1 MSNKN
6 EEPAKIVKTE
16 NKPISNNA
24 SSTTSERSIGSSLAR
39 IFINNLDTDETDF
52 IEALSKSD
60 WIKHIYSNTKISKT
74 SAQNHS
80 IQVMKASHGTL
91 NNEYSGVTSAAH
103 IDLVWL
109 IGCSLDSTFKEGAD
123 ADATEKLF
131 KEAATALHQ
140 FFTKFIPQFKIF
152 KASDQKFSHRSK
164 IYPSGELS
172 RPCLFETQYELCVGN
187 YFDWLRDAFTSK
199 ENLDSIENFPMIS
212 GPILE
217 NSAGA
222 RDAIVTKFKS
232 AKNAD
237 GDLIKFQIDSHK
249 SSDLRVRSKALNEI
263 LTASDNVIKN
273 AIDIGTKKPKFEGST
288 LESKKELFLELP
300 NILHPLVKK
309 LFSSELTAD
318 DKNKVSTARSLHVD
332 LYDALLQLD
341 SSEAEEPCGYC
352 CNSME
357 VIFQILS
364 TTVDSQPYYSSKK
377 IEDQFRDSFM
387 PKQSGSVGTLQRL
400 HGLAP
405 SKHGAPS
412 VFSTKKYFTP
422 GGKDMKLW
430 DPANENLWDYV
441 NYYLEDFASANGV
454 MANKSK
460 LDLLYYSFKPG
471 FQRSQYADLIC
482 SKFPIGVEIT
492 RTEYL
497 NILGAVCDIFDMSSS
512 QTIIEQQDKFNNGH
526 FSQKEHETVLS
537 YWSRLEKVHL
547 ELYPMQSSTDKHR
560 FCRVFVEGIN
570 KDYIYNELMGSRNL
584 SELVEGGNPAAL
596 YKRVMELEGNY
607 KTAMM
612 FDSRRGSKKSK

>member
-1 MSNKN
+1 MAAKQEN
-6 EEPAKIVKTE
+6 PAKIVVKTE

-24 SSTTSERSIGSSLAR
+24 SSSTPERSIGLSLAR
-39 IFINNLDTDETDF
+39 IFINNLDSNETDF

-60 WIKHIYSNTKISKT
+60 WIKNVYSNTKISKT

-80 IQVMKASHGTL
+80 IQVMKASHGAL

-103 IDLVWL
+103 IDLVWQ
-109 IGCSLDSTFKEGAD
+109 IGCSLDSSFKEGAD
-123 ADATEKLF
+123 AAATEKLY
-131 KEAATALHQ
+131 KDAATALYK
-140 FFTKFIPQFKIF
+140 FFTKFLPQFKIF
-152 KASDQKFSHRSK
+152 KASDQKFSHRSN

-172 RPCLFETQYELCVGN
+172 LPCLFETQYELCVGN

-199 ENLDSIENFPMIS
+199 DNLDSIENFPMIY

-232 AKNAD
+232 IKNAD
-237 GDLIKFQIDSHK
+237 GDLIKYQIDSHK

-263 LTASDNVIKN
+263 LTASNNVIKN
-273 AIDIGTKKPKFEGST
+273 SIENGQKKANFEGST

-309 LFSSELTAD
+309 LFSSKLTAD
-318 DKNKVSTARSLHVD
+318 DKNKVSMARSLHVD
-332 LYDALLQLD
+332 LYDALLKLD

-352 CNSME
+352 CSSME
-357 VIFQILS
+357 LIFQILS
-364 TTVDSQPYYSSKK
+364 TTVESQPYYTSKR

-387 PKQSGSVGTLQRL
+387 PKQTDSVGTLQRL

-430 DPANENLWDYV
+430 DPATEKLWDYV
-441 NYYLEDFASANGV
+441 NYYFEDFASANGV
-454 MANKSK
+454 LTNKSK

-471 FQRSQYADLIC
+471 FQRSQYADQVC
-482 SKFPIGVEIT
+482 SKFPTGVEIT

-526 FSQKEHETVLS
+526 FSQKEHETILS
-537 YWSRLEKVHL
+537 YWSRLEKIHL
-547 ELYPMQSSTDKHR
+547 ELYPLQSSTDKHR

-596 YKRVMELEGNY
+596 YKRVMELESNY
-607 KTAMM
+607 KTSMM
-612 FDSRRGSKKSK
+612 FSRGGSKMSK